1 MGFDTNIRKYFKK
14 IRDDQ
19 ILFDVTLA
27 TDDGKHIQAHKIIL
41 SAGSSFFSD
50 IFIKS
55 NQTNMVIYLKGIK
68 SVQLERLLDFMY
80 NGEAFVG
87 QEELKEFIEIGKDL
101 QVRGFEDDFLCAGEK
116 VQEKTAEF
124 VKVEDENHENTLD
137 DNLTSDT
144 LEPTIE
150 NQFTEGT
157 LVTTEEEKIQVDAN
171 SDLNLKIRQ
180 MIEKSGGVSKC
191 KICGKSSPSYVSMRQ
206 HAESHIEGMS
216 HPCHLC
222 EKIFRK
228 RPKK

>member
-19 ILFDVTLA
+19 IMFDVTLA

-50 IFIKS
+50 IFIKN

-101 QVRGFEDDFLCAGEK
+101 QV
-116 VQEKTAEF
+116 
-124 VKVEDENHENTLD
+124 EDENHENTLD

-157 LVTTEEEKIQVDAN
+157 LVTTEEEKIQADAN